1 MKNIKKIVK
10 NIQNILIKNGD
21 PEKSKFIKSYM
32 KEVIESRGIQSK
44 PLDILFKD
52 LYINNLKD
60 SDKETHLNVGFE
72 LLRSDF
78 IED

>member
-60 SDKETHLNVGFE
+60 SDKETHLNVGLE

>member
-1 MKNIKKIVK
+1 
-10 NIQNILIKNGD
+10 
-21 PEKSKFIKSYM
+21 M

>member
-1 MKNIKKIVK
+1 
-10 NIQNILIKNGD
+10 
-21 PEKSKFIKSYM
+21 M

-60 SDKETHLNVGFE
+60 SDKETHLNVGLE
-72 LLRSDF
+72 LLRSNF